1 MPYYEV
7 LIEFQ
12 LTQIP
17 WADKLLFK
25 NWLAHA
31 IRRAPSL
38 PILRVVASAVQERQ
52 EQMEKGDRFN
62 ERPDFLT
69 KFMEIAAKQPELPP
83 G

>member
-1 MPYYEV
+1 V
-7 LIEFQ
+7 LIDFQ
-12 LTQIP
+12 LAQIP

-31 IRRAPSL
+31 IRRVPSL
-38 PILRVVASAVQERQ
+38 PILQFVASAVQKRQ

-62 ERPDFLT
+62 ERPDFLA
-69 KFMEIAAKQPELPP
+69 KFMEIAAKHPELPP